1 MITKA
6 ILASVILASSTY
18 GASELFDTIKPAAEA
33 IVATSTVEAVLR
45 DVQYLETF
53 GYTRDEAF
61 ARALVE
67 TPDADGIV
75 SDGER
80 VIYNVVDTCVVGY
93 FGPEYKKIVEP
104 C

>member
-53 GYTRDEAF
+53 GYDRDEAF
-61 ARALVE
+61 AQALKE
-67 TPDADGIV
+67 TPDAEGMTVEDG
-75 SDGER
+75 
-80 VIYNVVDTCVVGY
+80 VVTYQVMDLCARGY
-93 FGPEYKKIVEP
+93 FGDEYKKIVEP